1 MSLLPNSL
9 VARGFEAE
17 QAFRENTIQELR
29 MLATY
34 INHHSD
40 NCDFDVLKEALLKRT
55 RKDQDYFDWLQPD
68 LRSFPL
74 GHNPAKDEV
83 PYSIKTLHMRDIIK
97 RTRDL
102 LDDNLGI
109 LFYGMAPSGYQ
120 IDRENTTLLGEES
133 TIWGNS
139 KGTTLKTAFIEIALT
154 MRDLALQASTKDQV
168 FSRIDDLECL
178 NLHTSHLVHQVP
190 IPKGIYHQDS
200 SFTSQI
206 QSGFALT
213 YTHSGYA
220 YGGHRGESAYPNG
233 KVGGPEDC
241 SSFISKLTGSS
252 LYTTTLDQQ
261 YLYQGTFERSF
272 SPAIEW
278 CQSPAGMSLG
288 KVLKPLRIRDPQR
301 DIKPG
306 QIYTIRTTAQATHTG
321 LVLGFESNG
330 KNSKV
335 RILSYNRAEPKT
347 EGFGHNLAA
356 YETTPAR
363 KVMFFDVNQE

>member
-9 VARGFEAE
+9 VAKGFEAE

-29 MLATY
+29 ILTTY
-34 INHHSD
+34 INHHSKD
-40 NCDFDVLKEALLKRT
+40 CDFDVLKEALLKRT

-120 IDRENTTLLGEES
+120 IDRPNTTLLGEES

-154 MRDLALQASTKDQV
+154 MRDLALQASSKDQV

-220 YGGHRGESAYPNG
+220 YGGHRGESAYPKG
-233 KVGGPEDC
+233 KIGGPEDC

-272 SPAIEW
+272 SPAIDW
-278 CQSPAGMSLG
+278 CQSPAGISLG

-335 RILSYNRAEPKT
+335 RILSYNRSEPKT